1 MNTSKIYSILS
12 FFLLFPAIIQAPLFY
27 YYTFGMIAI
36 LIIAPYVVFGFGL
49 TIWLLV
55 VMIKKSDQIKRT
67 PKIILGLTFLIGS
80 LTLVFGES
88 LIEKLDW
95 SLRKKEREEIIELIK
110 EGKIQPNGEYNNG
123 IAKLTN
129 WNFPPISN
137 GGNEI
142 LIYQSSEGFLTVKFF
157 INRGFLDH
165 YSAFEYSEDK
175 DEIKEIEERIAYSS
189 GLHNNKKIDKNW
201 YRVSY

>member
-1 MNTSKIYSILS
+1 ML
-12 FFLLFPAIIQAPLFY
+12 AII
-27 YYTFGMIAI
+27 
-36 LIIAPYVVFGFGL
+36 IIAPYVVVGFGL

-55 VMIKKSDQIKRT
+55 VMVKKSDQIKRT

-80 LTLVFGES
+80 LTLVLGES

-95 SLRKKEREEIIELIK
+95 SIRKKEREEIIELIK
-110 EGKIQPNGEYNNG
+110 EGKIQPNGKYNNG
-123 IAKLTN
+123 IAKLSN

-142 LIYQSSEGFLTVKFF
+142 LIYQSSEGFFTVKFF

-165 YSAFEYSEDK
+165 YSAFVYSEDQ
-175 DEIKEIEERIAYSS
+175 DEIKEIEERISYSN
-189 GLHNNKKIDKNW
+189 GLHKNKKIDKNW
-201 YRVSY
+201 FRVSY